1 VRLADERD
9 ALGLRRVRLDWQVAD
24 DDFYTFER
32 GVAHLAREVGRL
44 GLGRVQL
51 PDPEGRWHADVKGAW
66 HHLGTTRMAGDP
78 SRGVVDAELRVHGLG
93 NLYVAGSS
101 VFPTGGASNP
111 TFTLVALAI
120 RLADHLA
127 RSRA

>member
-9 ALGLRRVRLDWQVAD
+9 ALGLRRVRLDWRVAD
-24 DDFYTFER
+24 DDFHTFER

-51 PDPEGRWHADVKGAW
+51 PDPEGRWRADVKGAW
-66 HHLGTTRMAGDP
+66 HHLGTTRMADDP